1 MHSNVL
7 CYAQVVVLNPAGGN
21 VTISI
26 TPDKPDHV
34 VVYGEHSSGS
44 EYRDFPVPV
53 AIFGGKLSLVIP
65 SIAFKKGVTRNN
77 N

>member
-1 MHSNVL
+1 MHAKLMTVMI
-7 CYAQVVVLNPAGGN
+7 LNTAGGN

-34 VVYGEHSSGS
+34 VVYGEHISGS

-53 AIFGGKLSLVIP
+53 AIFGGKRPCHLLL
-65 SIAFKKGVTRNN
+65 NLC
-77 N
+77 

>member
-1 MHSNVL
+1 MASFVFKFMS
-7 CYAQVVVLNPAGGN
+7 VMILNPAGGN

-44 EYRDFPVPV
+44 EYRDFPVTV
-53 AIFGGKLSLVIP
+53 AIFGGK
-65 SIAFKKGVTRNN
+65 
-77 N
+77 